1 MGNAC
6 AKPPASGAEAEPS
19 TPKAEG
25 GVALV
30 SGGSPVP
37 GADVQP
43 AGPKAGVTHTTEGL
57 PASLQHWPNGA
68 GKYIRVS
75 KSTYA
80 ANAPNED
87 RCTVA
92 VDTNEGT
99 ILAGVWD
106 GHAGARS
113 FHCEA
118 ALPLGALPHAR
129 VPRRWAV
136 RRLVGP
142 QHHRDLPGEDGGE

>member
-6 AKPPASGAEAEPS
+6 AKPPVPAEAEPS
-19 TPKAEG
+19 TPKAQG
-25 GVALV
+25 GAALV
-30 SGGSPVP
+30 SGCPVP

-43 AGPKAGVTHTTEGL
+43 AGPKAGVTHTTEEL

-113 FHCEA
+113 FH
-118 ALPLGALPHAR
+118 LPLLSRAPLSALPHAR

-136 RRLVGP
+136 RRLAGP

>member
-1 MGNAC
+1 MQLKGGGTTPFCRNADGRAVLRSSVREYLASEAMHHMGV
-6 AKPPASGAEAEPS
+6 PS
-19 TPKAEG
+19 TRALSL
-25 GVALV
+25 VASRDDTVLR
-30 SGGSPVP
+30 PWYAP
-37 GADVQP
+37 
-43 AGPKAGVTHTTEGL
+43 
-57 PASLQHWPNGA
+57 
-68 GKYIRVS
+68 
-75 KSTYA
+75 STYA

>member
-6 AKPPASGAEAEPS
+6 AKPPAPGAEAEPS
-19 TPKAEG
+19 TPKAQG
-25 GVALV
+25 GAALV
-30 SGGSPVP
+30 SAGGSPVP

-43 AGPKAGVTHTTEGL
+43 AGPKAGVTHTTEEL

-113 FHCEA
+113 FHS
-118 ALPLGALPHAR
+118 R
-129 VPRRWAV
+129 PRC
-136 RRLVGP
+136 P
-142 QHHRDLPGEDGGE
+142 